1 MKAQEWNKGKAHL
14 RKVCPTMRRII
25 DSYPGEG
32 LKARPDG
39 FYTLLR
45 AIVGQQISVKAAD
58 SIWKRLEDKVKPL
71 TPEKLVRVK
80 IDTLRKLGLS
90 ESKANYVH
98 NIARF
103 YLTHPRRAEGWH
115 NVADDEVIRELTAVK
130 GIGRWT
136 AEMFLIFHLVR
147 PDIFPVADLGVLKAI
162 DRHYPTKR
170 KRKKAH
176 YEKVAAQWSPYRSM
190 ATWYLWRSLDPV
202 PVAY

>member
-1 MKAQEWNKGKAHL
+1 
-14 RKVCPTMRRII
+14 MRRII

-58 SIWKRLEDKVKPL
+58 AVWARLEAKIQPL
-71 TPEKLVRVK
+71 TPEKLAKTR
-80 IDTLRKLGLS
+80 IATLRSVGLS
-90 ESKANYVH
+90 EQKANYAK
-98 NIARF
+98 NIAVF
-103 YLTHPRRAEGWH
+103 YLTHPRRAAGWKE
-115 NVADDEVIRELTAVK
+115 VPDDEVIAELTAVK

-136 AEMFLIFHLVR
+136 AEMFLMFHLVR
-147 PDIFPVADLGVLKAI
+147 HDVFPVGDLGLLKAI
-162 DRHYPTKR
+162 DLNYPPKR
-170 KRKKAH
+170 KRKKVNYVKLSEPWA
-176 YEKVAAQWSPYRSM
+176 PYRTV